1 MSVMGSATRVI
12 ARALGFPPGVGAL
25 LPTPVRVKLLLSLV
39 GAMALSLLDML
50 GVLTMLPLMQFITG
64 QDRNSGALGFIYRLT
79 GRPDDGALVVILSGI
94 IAGAFIA
101 KDVFSLVF
109 RRWQLHFLA
118 TQSVDVSTTMLR
130 NYLVGPYHWHLTKNV
145 NDKLWQTEYGVSS
158 GFAGGISAALGVSA
172 EVITIAL
179 IAVSLFFVS
188 PLIAVVA
195 IAYFGVTAFAM
206 QRLLRPRVLRASEE
220 GMRASRATS
229 AAALQSLAAAKEIK
243 LRGAH
248 QGFVDAYRDGRIAGA
263 HAGATQAFLSEIP
276 KYLLEIIFV
285 VGIGLLAGV
294 ASTRSE
300 PGSGLVVLGVF
311 VAASSR
317 LLPSIVRLLGG
328 INGLRAAAPPLRT
341 VVRELHDQRMAQVA
355 EDRAVRTDEIPRG
368 DIALDGVEFA
378 YDDQPGDQVL
388 RGINLV
394 IPHGQSFA
402 FVGSS
407 GSGKSTLV
415 DTILGLHKPT
425 AGIVRVGGID
435 IRHNMPAWQDQLAV
449 VPQEVVLLDDSLRR
463 NIVFDNELEQNRL
476 DGALAQAQL
485 VELVQALPGG
495 LDTAVGERGARL
507 SGGQRQRI
515 GIARA
520 LYRDPSVLVLDEA
533 TSALDN
539 DTERRFSDTIRSLKG
554 SITTIIVAHRLS
566 TVREC
571 DQVVF
576 LSEGRIRTIGTFTE
590 VIERDADF
598 RRLVEL
604 GSLGPVVTPQDEH
617 ENEHTS

>member
-1 MSVMGSATRVI
+1 MSVTRRATRVA
-12 ARALGFPPGVGAL
+12 ARALGFPPGIGEL
-25 LPTPVRVKLLLSLV
+25 LPPAMRARLTFSLLGS
-39 GAMALSLLDML
+39 MALSMLDML

-64 QDRNSGALGFIYRLT
+64 QDRDSGALGIVYRAT
-79 GRPDDGALVVILSGI
+79 GRPDDGTLVVVLSLI

-109 RRWQLHFLA
+109 RRWQLQFLA

-130 NYLVGPYHWHLTKNV
+130 NYLVGPYHWHLAKNI
-145 NDKLWQTEYGVSS
+145 NDKLWLTEYGVSS
-158 GFAGGISAALGVSA
+158 GFAGGISAALGVLA
-172 EVITIAL
+172 EIITITL
-179 IAVSLFFVS
+179 IAGSLFFVS
-188 PLIAVVA
+188 PLIALLAV
-195 IAYFGVTAFAM
+195 IYFGLSAFAM

-220 GMRASRATS
+220 GMAASRRTS
-229 AAALQSLAAAKEIK
+229 SAALQSLAAAKEIK

-248 QGFVDAYRDGRIAGA
+248 QGFVDSYREGRVAGA
-263 HAGATQAFLSEIP
+263 KAGADQAFLTEIP

-294 ASTRSE
+294 ASTHSD
-300 PGSGLVVLGVF
+300 PGTGLVVLGVF

-317 LLPSIVRLLGG
+317 LLPSIVRLLAGV
-328 INGLRAAAPPLRT
+328 NGLRAARPPLQT
-341 VVRELHDQRMAQVA
+341 VIRELHDQRMAQVA
-355 EDRAVRTDEIPRG
+355 EDRTVRTEQVPAG
-368 DIALDGVEFA
+368 DIALRGVEFA
-378 YDDQPGDQVL
+378 YEDQPDTRVL
-388 RGINLV
+388 KGIDLD

-425 AGIVRVGGID
+425 AGHVRVGGVD
-435 IRHNMPAWQDQLAV
+435 IRHNMPGWQDQLAV
-449 VPQEVVLLDDSLRR
+449 VPQEVVLLDDTLRR
-463 NIVFDNELEQNRL
+463 NIIFDNEPDQQRL
-476 DGALAQAQL
+476 DVALDRAQL
-485 VELVQALPGG
+485 LELVSALPNG
-495 LDTAVGERGARL
+495 LDQAVGERGARL

-539 DTERRFSDTIRSLKG
+539 DTERRFTDTIRSLRG

-576 LSEGRIRTIGTFTE
+576 LSQGQVRTIGTFTE
-590 VIERDADF
+590 VMQQDAEF
-598 RRLVEL
+598 RHLVEL
-604 GSLGPVVTPQDEH
+604 GSLGPIVTSEDEH
-617 ENEHTS
+617 EHSV